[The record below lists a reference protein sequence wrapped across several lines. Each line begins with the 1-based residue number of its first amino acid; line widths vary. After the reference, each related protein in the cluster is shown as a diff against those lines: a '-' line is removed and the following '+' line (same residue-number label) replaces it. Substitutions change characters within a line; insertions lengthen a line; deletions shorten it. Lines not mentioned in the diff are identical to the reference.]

1 MSSYASEMELG
12 EFGELEGEG
21 EYGEYEGEFGEL
33 GAGGVLSE
41 AEEIG
46 LASELL
52 EINNEAELE
61 QFLGGLISKIGKAAG
76 GFIKS
81 PVGQALG
88 GILKGVAKKALPMVG
103 GALGS
108 MVAPGVGTALG
119 SQLGSAVGN
128 MFELE
133 LESMPQEEAEFEVAR
148 RLVGLTAAAASN
160 AAHAPAGANPR
171 AVARDAVIEAARD
184 YAPGLHEEMAH
195 RSARTRPSGRTAGA
209 VGRARV
215 GSHGAGAQRAA
226 QIRRQPAQQA
236 GQRAAQQAGQRPAQQ
251 GMRPGAGRGPGL
263 GYAGFPYADF
273 PYAEPAPDDWDTDGD
288 GFAPEDA
295 DDARPTAGRWVRR
308 GRRIILLGI

>member
-1 MSSYASEMELG
+1 MSSYVSEVEFG

-21 EYGEYEGEFGEL
+21 EYAEYEGEYGEL
-33 GAGGVLSE
+33 GSAGGVLSE

-76 GFIKS
+76 GLIRS

-108 MVAPGVGTALG
+108 MIAPGVGTALG
-119 SQLGSAVGN
+119 SQLGSAASN
-128 MFELE
+128 LFELE

-148 RLVGLTAAAASN
+148 RLVGLTAAAASH

-171 AVARDAVIEAARD
+171 AVARDAVVEAARE
-184 YAPGLHEEMAH
+184 YAPGLHEEMTR
-195 RSARTRPSGRTAGA
+195 RSGRARPGGRTAGTGGQA
-209 VGRARV
+209 RPGSQGAGGQRTAQVRQRV
-215 GSHGAGAQRAA
+215 G
-226 QIRRQPAQQA
+226 QQA
-236 GQRAAQQAGQRPAQQ
+236 SRQAGQRPAQQ
-251 GMRPGAGRGPGL
+251 GMRPGAGQGPGR
-263 GYAGFPYADF
+263 GYARLRRLPL
-273 PYAEPAPDDWDTDGD
+273 
-288 GFAPEDA
+288 
-295 DDARPTAGRWVRR
+295 RRAGP
-308 GRRIILLGI
+308 

>member
-1 MSSYASEMELG
+1 MSSYASEVELG
-12 EFGELEGEG
+12 EYGELEGEG

-33 GAGGVLSE
+33 GGAGGVLSE

-76 GFIKS
+76 GLIRS

-108 MVAPGVGTALG
+108 MVAPGIGTALG
-119 SQLGSAVGN
+119 SQLGSAASS

-148 RLVGLTAAAASN
+148 RLVGLTAAAASH
-160 AAHAPAGANPR
+160 AAHAPASANPR
-171 AVARDAVIEAARD
+171 TVARDAVVQAAAE

-195 RSARTRPSGRTAGA
+195 RSGRARAGGRGAGARTRP
-209 VGRARV
+209 
-215 GSHGAGAQRAA
+215 GSHGAGAQRAQVA
-226 QIRRQPAQQA
+226 RQRAGQHAQQA
-236 GQRAAQQAGQRPAQQ
+236 GPQ
-251 GMRPGAGRGPGL
+251 GMRLGAGRVPGR
-263 GYAGFPYADF
+263 GYPGFAGFPV
-273 PYAEPAPDDWDTDGD
+273 AEPAPPDDWDADSD
-288 GFAPEDA
+288 GFAA
-295 DDARPTAGRWVRR
+295 DDADGRPTAGQWVRR

>member
-1 MSSYASEMELG
+1 MSSYTSEMELG

-160 AAHAPAGANPR
+160 AAHAPASANPR
-171 AVARDAVIEAARD
+171 AVAHDAVLQAARD
-184 YAPGLHEEMAH
+184 YAPGLHQEMMRRAG
-195 RSARTRPSGRTAGA
+195 RTRPGGRGAGA
-209 VGRARV
+209 GSRTRPGGR
-215 GSHGAGAQRAA
+215 GAGAQRAVQRTA
-226 QIRRQPAQQA
+226 QSATQQA
-236 GQRAAQQAGQRPAQQ
+236 GQQ
-251 GMRPGAGRGPGL
+251 GMRPGVGRGPGR
-263 GYAGFPYADF
+263 GYAGFAGFPYA
-273 PYAEPAPDDWDTDGD
+273 EPVPDDWDADGD
-288 GFAPEDA
+288 DSFAPDEPDGT
-295 DDARPTAGRWVRR
+295 RPMAGRWVRR

>member
-1 MSSYASEMELG
+1 MSSYTSEAEFG

-21 EYGEYEGEFGEL
+21 EYGEYGEYEGEYGEL
-33 GAGGVLSE
+33 AGAGGVLSE

-61 QFLGGLISKIGKAAG
+61 QFLGGLIGKIGKAVG
-76 GFIKS
+76 GVIRS

-88 GILKGVAKKALPMVG
+88 GILKGVAKKALPIVG

-108 MVAPGVGTALG
+108 VIAPGVGTALG
-119 SQLGSAVGN
+119 SQLGSAASGL
-128 MFELE
+128 FELE

-171 AVARDAVIEAARD
+171 AVARDAVLQAARD
-184 YAPGLHEEMAH
+184 YAPGLHQEMMR
-195 RSARTRPSGRTAGA
+195 RSGRTRPGGRGAGA
-209 VGRARV
+209 SSRTRPGGR
-215 GSHGAGAQRAA
+215 GAGAQRSVQRTAPHA
-226 QIRRQPAQQA
+226 GQQA
-236 GQRAAQQAGQRPAQQ
+236 APHAGQQ
-251 GMRPGAGRGPGL
+251 GMRPGAGPGPGR
-263 GYAGFPYADF
+263 GYGGFVGF
-273 PYAEPAPDDWDTDGD
+273 PYAEPVSDDWDADGDDSFAPDD
-288 GFAPEDA
+288 A
-295 DDARPTAGRWVRR
+295 DSTRPMAGRWVRR

>member
-1 MSSYASEMELG
+1 MSSYASEVEFG

-33 GAGGVLSE
+33 GGGGGVLSE

-76 GFIKS
+76 GLIKS

-108 MVAPGVGTALG
+108 MVAPGLGTALG

-148 RLVGLTAAAASN
+148 RLVGLTAAAASH

-195 RSARTRPSGRTAGA
+195 RSARTRLAGRTAGA
-209 VGRARV
+209 AARTRP
-215 GSHGAGAQRAA
+215 GSHGAGAQRGAQVRRQAA
-226 QIRRQPAQQA
+226 QP
-236 GQRAAQQAGQRPAQQ
+236 

-263 GYAGFPYADF
+263 GYGGFAGLSF
-273 PYAEPAPDDWDTDGD
+273 AEPAPGDWDADGD
-288 GFAPEDA
+288 GFAPEDT
-295 DDARPTAGRWVRR
+295 DDSRPTAGRWVRR

>member
-1 MSSYASEMELG
+1 MSSYVSEVEFG

-21 EYGEYEGEFGEL
+21 EYAEYEGEYGEL
-33 GAGGVLSE
+33 GSAGGVLSE

-76 GFIKS
+76 GLIRS

-108 MVAPGVGTALG
+108 MIAPGVGTALG
-119 SQLGSAVGN
+119 SQLGSAASN
-128 MFELE
+128 LFELE

-148 RLVGLTAAAASN
+148 RLVGLTAAAASH

-171 AVARDAVIEAARD
+171 AVARDAVVEAARE
-184 YAPGLHEEMAH
+184 YAPGLHEEMTR
-195 RSARTRPSGRTAGA
+195 RSGRARPGGRTAGTGGQA
-209 VGRARV
+209 RPGRLRRCRRLPDRRLGDRARRRARHARQAFPAPRRGRPHAAAPRPGGPAGP
-215 GSHGAGAQRAA
+215 GSRRGHRRGVPGLWAAGAGAALPRRAP
-226 QIRRQPAQQA
+226 PA
-236 GQRAAQQAGQRPAQQ
+236 
-251 GMRPGAGRGPGL
+251 RGP
-263 GYAGFPYADF
+263 AGD
-273 PYAEPAPDDWDTDGD
+273 
-288 GFAPEDA
+288 
-295 DDARPTAGRWVRR
+295 
-308 GRRIILLGI
+308 